1 MLHERQSI
9 ERRILSAL
17 NATPSRIPII
27 LGGCG
32 SGRTTLLKRV
42 STLLGDGRSQYI
54 DAERVASTPEALL
67 SAVTSDSPYAFGDD
81 PTVFRT
87 ERQTTRAAFETL
99 VRFFSRPGRP
109 ERGQSTFL
117 IDEILEFRTLE
128 SFPGLRGVLREL
140 LEALAQSPSRFVIAS
155 RYVNRSLRLLRDLND
170 RFEVIHIPP
179 LSPDEAVAALR
190 EFGVGRDEAERNDI
204 GRMVHAL
211 TDGRPSYVACLGA
224 ALAATE
230 GASGGDPVS
239 ALAGQLAPGAPLC
252 WTCRFCYELRLHRA
266 RGYGAL
272 KAILM
277 VLSEEEALTLT
288 EIAHRLG
295 RTPGSTKDYISW
307 LEDVDL
313 VTARQ
318 KRYSYADPLMRLWV
332 RLHCRPAPPNEI
344 DLARE
349 AQEYAVQRLPYLE
362 SGMPITDGAMPDQSQ
377 NDKQK
382 SWGMIEID

>member
-1 MLHERQSI
+1 MVYERPSV

-17 NATPSRIPII
+17 NATPSRIPVI

-32 SGRTTLLKRV
+32 SGRTTLLQRV

-54 DAERVASTPEALL
+54 DVERVASTPEALL
-67 SAVTSDSPYAFGDD
+67 SAVTTDSPYAFGDD

-87 ERQTTRAAFETL
+87 ERRMTRAAFDAL

-117 IDEILEFRTLE
+117 IDEVLEFRTLE
-128 SFPGLRGVLREL
+128 SFPGLRGVLREF
-140 LEALAQSPSRFVIAS
+140 LEALAHSPNRFVLAS
-155 RYVNRSLRLLRDLND
+155 RYVNRSLRLLRGLTD
-170 RFEVIHIPP
+170 RFEVVHIPP
-179 LSPDEAVAALR
+179 LSPNEAVTAMR
-190 EFGVGRDEAERNDI
+190 GFGVGRDEAERNDI

-211 TDGRPSYVACLGA
+211 TDGKPSYVACLGA

-230 GASGGDPVS
+230 GASAGDPVS
-239 ALAGQLAPGAPLC
+239 ALAGQFAPGASLC

-277 VLSEEEALTLT
+277 VLSEEESLTLT

-313 VTARQ
+313 LTARQ
-318 KRYSYADPLMRLWV
+318 KRYSYTDPLMRLWV
-332 RLHCRPAPPNEI
+332 RLHCRTTPPHDA

-349 AQEYAVQRLPYLE
+349 VQEYAVQRLPYLE
-362 SGMPITDGAMPDQSQ
+362 PGMAITEAPMPEKRRDH
-377 NDKQK
+377 DQK